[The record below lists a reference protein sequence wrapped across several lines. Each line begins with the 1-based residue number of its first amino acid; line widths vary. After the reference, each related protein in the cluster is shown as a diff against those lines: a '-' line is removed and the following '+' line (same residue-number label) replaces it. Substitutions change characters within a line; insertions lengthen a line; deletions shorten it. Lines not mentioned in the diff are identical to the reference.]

1 MGCRR
6 KPKAAEEG
14 EGESEAKVPPGSTE
28 SGEVIMVEGGIGI
41 IAAPQAGEI
50 KPVVAGVS

>member
-1 MGCRR
+1 VGCRR